1 MFQVNLSGVIVLLGE
16 IATSLFSAL
25 MGVIGS
31 AKLLQALARD
41 KLIPGLSI
49 FGQGT
54 KNGDE
59 PTYAIIITYVVAQL
73 TMLADINQIAS
84 FVTMTYLLTF
94 IITNLA
100 CFLLTIGSAPN
111 FRPSFHFFNWQTAF
125 FGTVV
130 SAAVMFFV
138 DRLYAA
144 MSVGIMAFIFLLIHY
159 TTPPKSWGDV
169 SQSLIY
175 HQVRK
180 YLLRLRSDHIK
191 FWRPSVLLLVNDPR
205 RQYKLIQFC
214 NSLKKGGLFILG
226 HVIVTQD
233 FPGAVAEAK
242 RQQSNWQKYIDFSKI
257 KAFINISISPAMEW
271 GARNVVLGAGLGG
284 MRPNIVVMGF
294 FNLNDLRR
302 SQTLIDVPSPQPS
315 RPASVRSVDVKGAKD
330 PKSPKAKDSKKR
342 VQRDLETLRG
352 RLPTDINRPEGAISA
367 CSYMT
372 VLEDLLLRLQINV
385 AVGKGFQELELPSP
399 KPAKTERA
407 LSWLGWKGIDED
419 DNTKKYIDLWP
430 IQMSAEICADGDDN
444 KKAMLTSN
452 FDTYTLILQLGC
464 ILDTVPSWK
473 RAFKVRVCVFV
484 EYESDV
490 EEERGRVTSLL
501 NNLRIQAEV
510 LVFWLA
516 SGSLKTYE
524 VVVNGK
530 RGNEYAQASSDV
542 NDALEDEEW
551 WDDVQKLRGMKGK
564 LSAVEELA
572 EVVSILDSTAN
583 WPSSSYQHGRQLES
597 NVVKF
602 EGLHKMMRKAKRR
615 ASVSSQ
621 FRIPMKANS
630 SALDPSLVERHP
642 AYDSASESASSSD
655 EADSDD
661 SAVSE
666 ADADDYRSDYE
677 RPKSPIKRSR
687 SMGDSLRPL
696 FLRDRSGKASSS
708 RTASPMTPPLRAVV
722 SGIDNTI
729 PEAGLTDATNK
740 PQQTRSA
747 GASEAPSPRIQPQ
760 RPSTLRQQSFP
771 RFTSR
776 PVPATK
782 IATEE
787 NDHDLGGRS
796 IMFAEG
802 NSPPVRGPKE
812 SIYAH
817 NSTTSGA
824 ASPSRQPQPNSAPS
838 SASSSTPASGFPS
851 HATVPLTF
859 NDLPCR
865 AQHLILNEMMVQNST
880 ETAVF
885 FTTLPSPVLGTCESE
900 TESVRYLSDLEVL
913 CQGLPPVLLVHS
925 NSITVTMNL

>member
-1 MFQVNLSGVIVLLGE
+1 
-16 IATSLFSAL
+16 

-59 PTYAIIITYVVAQL
+59 PTYAIVITYVVAQL

-125 FGTVV
+125 FGTLV

-233 FPGAVAEAK
+233 FSGSVAEAK
-242 RQQSNWQKYIDFSKI
+242 RQQNNWQKYIDFSKI
-257 KAFINISISPAMEW
+257 KAFINITISPAVEW

-294 FNLNDLRR
+294 FNLNDLRH
-302 SQTLIDVPSPQPS
+302 SQTLVDIPSPQPS
-315 RPASVRSVDVKGAKD
+315 RPASIRSVDLKGAKD
-330 PKSPKAKDSKKR
+330 PKSPKAKDPKKR

-352 RLPTDINRPEGAISA
+352 HLPTDINRPEGAIGA

-372 VLEDLLLRLQINV
+372 VLEDLVLRLQINV
-385 AVGKGFQELELPSP
+385 AVGKGFQELELPSA
-399 KPAKTERA
+399 KPTKTERA
-407 LSWLGWKGIDED
+407 LSWFGLKDIEEN

-430 IQMSAEICADGDDN
+430 IQMSAEICADGGDGNEN

-501 NNLRIQAEV
+501 NNLRIQADV

-530 RGNEYAQASSDV
+530 RGNEYAQTLSDV
-542 NDALEDEEW
+542 NETLEDEEW

-572 EVVSILDSTAN
+572 EVANILDSTAN
-583 WPSSSYQHGRQLES
+583 WPNSSYQHGRQVES

-602 EGLHKMMRKAKRR
+602 EELRKMMRKAKRR
-615 ASVSSQ
+615 ASVGTQ
-621 FRIPMKANS
+621 FRLPMKANS
-630 SALDPSLVERHP
+630 SSLDPDLVSSYP

-666 ADADDYRSDYE
+666 ADADDYKSDSE
-677 RPKSPIKRSR
+677 RPKSPIKRSK

-696 FLRDRSGKASSS
+696 FLRERAGKASSS
-708 RTASPMTPPLRAVV
+708 RTASPMTPPLRPLVDT
-722 SGIDNTI
+722 SETTI
-729 PEAGLTDATNK
+729 PEARLDEITSK
-740 PQQTRSA
+740 PPPPRKEVRT
-747 GASEAPSPRIQPQ
+747 EAPSPRINPQ

-771 RFTSR
+771 RFTSK

-782 IATEE
+782 VATEE
-787 NDHDLGGRS
+787 NEIGGRS

-802 NSPPVRGPKE
+802 NSPPIRSRGDPKE
-812 SIYAH
+812 SIYFH
-817 NSTTSGA
+817 GGGTS
-824 ASPSRQPQPNSAPS
+824 SESSQPPSQQT
-838 SASSSTPASGFPS
+838 SSSGSSTLPPTGGIPATGFPALS
-851 HATVPLTF
+851 AIPLTF

-865 AQHLILNEMMVQNST
+865 AQHLILNELMVQHST
-880 ETAVF
+880 ETATMM
-885 FTTLPSPVLGTCESE
+885 TTLPSPVLGTCESE
-900 TESVRYLSDLEVL
+900 IESVRYLSDLEVL